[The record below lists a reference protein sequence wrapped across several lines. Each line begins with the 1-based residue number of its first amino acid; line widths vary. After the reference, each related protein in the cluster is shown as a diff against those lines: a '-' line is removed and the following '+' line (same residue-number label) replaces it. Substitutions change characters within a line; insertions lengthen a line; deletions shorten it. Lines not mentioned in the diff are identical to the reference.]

1 MKEIN
6 KSDLFDIMIYII
18 ENKDLFSYYNSNDVE
33 YIELKNLLKKSLMV
47 DDIQDYKNCLGEMQT
62 VLLNNRDYNQK
73 YYRAIKL
80 YEILQN
86 AINNCI

>member
-80 YEILQN
+80 YEILKN